1 MNNYIIIDLN
11 DNNEY
16 IIIDKLDYENNI
28 SDKLSIFIYIKNNN
42 TFKEI
47 KEEYIYNNIKDKLL
61 NGLEQT
67 NNSEAIIKLKLI
79 EINSYK
85 YVFEKE
91 NNETIVMDIEIFG
104 DLKLEVN
111 DYIYM
116 LESTTK
122 EKITVR
128 YGPIYTKNIELIKII
143 RGKEVFYLQR
153 YYG

>member
-1 MNNYIIIDLN
+1 MY
-11 DNNEY
+11 
-16 IIIDKLDYENNI
+16 
-28 SDKLSIFIYIKNNN
+28 
-42 TFKEI
+42 
-47 KEEYIYNNIKDKLL
+47 
-61 NGLEQT
+61 
-67 NNSEAIIKLKLI
+67 
-79 EINSYK
+79 
-85 YVFEKE
+85 
-91 NNETIVMDIEIFG
+91 IEIFG
-104 DLKLEVN
+104 NLKLEVN